1 MADAATSSAGTVH
14 RQHIDHPSAWTAKT
28 VSGKEH
34 FTRKLTAAQVDAID
48 TLLAATRHLPP
59 QEVTRAQFDHPEV
72 NRLLAEVQQEIMHG
86 RGVVILSGLD
96 RSRYSPEDLERIFWG
111 FGTHWGRAAV
121 QSPKGDKL
129 GRVTFVPVG
138 PDNPVDRTY
147 KRNSELEMHTDTY
160 ELVGLMSVNKG
171 KTGGYSRFVSSIA
184 VHNDIV
190 ANRPE
195 LLDPLYEGYHF
206 ATHEASLTD
215 QPLTPYKVPVFCNVD
230 GQVSSHYVRAFY
242 QRAAKITGG
251 LPPEFEKGLD
261 YMYQNTTRPDL
272 MVEFLL
278 EPGEMVLW
286 HNYTIMH
293 ARTAFEDFEE
303 PEKKRLLYRLW
314 IEVPEGRPVTPI
326 YHRDLVAGN

>member
-1 MADAATSSAGTVH
+1 MTTIAGTIH
-14 RQHIDHPSAWTAKT
+14 REIIDHPSAWTAASI
-28 VSGKEH
+28 SGRQH
-34 FTRKLTAAQVDAID
+34 FEQKLTPTQIEAID
-48 TLLAATRHLPP
+48 TLLAATRHVPA
-59 QEVTRAQFDHPEV
+59 QEVTREQFDHPEV
-72 NRLLAEVQQEIMHG
+72 NRLLTQIEQEILHG
-86 RGVVILSGLD
+86 RGIVLVTGLD

-160 ELVGLMSVNKG
+160 ELVGLISVNKG
-171 KTGGYSRFVSSIA
+171 RMGGLSRFVSSIA
-184 VHNDIV
+184 IHNDIV
-190 ANRPE
+190 KNRPE
-195 LLDPLYEGYHF
+195 LLEPLYEGYHF

-215 QPLTPYKVPVFCNVD
+215 QPLTPYKVPVFCAVD

-242 QRAAKITGG
+242 HRAAQLTGG
-251 LPPEFEKGLD
+251 LPPEFEAALA
-261 YMYQNTTRPDL
+261 YMNEVTTRPDL

-286 HNYTIMH
+286 HNYTMMH
-293 ARTAFEDFEE
+293 ARTAFTDHDDAAL
-303 PEKKRLLYRLW
+303 KRLLYRLW
-314 IEVPEGRPVTPI
+314 IEVPKGRPVTPI